1 MIAFARRASA
11 ALLALALA
19 APAHGVTVEAFS
31 PQGEVKGVRQ
41 VAARFTAQIV
51 PFGDPRLVE
60 PFDVSCPENGT
71 GRWADG
77 RNWVYDFARDLPAG
91 VVCTFSIKPGLKT
104 LAGESVEAAKFSF
117 STGTSRAAL
126 PLKAPLST
134 GYAIKRTVAAVEQKT
149 KGEWTRGDV
158 YRVTLEIEAQSDMT
172 WVVVSDPIPAGAAIL
187 GTGLGRDSQLLTQAE
202 KRQGWVWPAF
212 EERSFEA
219 FRAYYELVPK
229 GKWTVEYTARLNNEG
244 SFDLPSTRVEAMCAP
259 EMFGEI
265 PNAKVVVKPR

>member
-91 VVCTFSIKPGLKT
+91 VVCSS
-104 LAGESVEAAKFSF
+104 ASN
-117 STGTSRAAL
+117 
-126 PLKAPLST
+126 
-134 GYAIKRTVAAVEQKT
+134 
-149 KGEWTRGDV
+149 
-158 YRVTLEIEAQSDMT
+158 
-172 WVVVSDPIPAGAAIL
+172 PA
-187 GTGLGRDSQLLTQAE
+187 
-202 KRQGWVWPAF
+202 
-212 EERSFEA
+212 
-219 FRAYYELVPK
+219 
-229 GKWTVEYTARLNNEG
+229 
-244 SFDLPSTRVEAMCAP
+244 
-259 EMFGEI
+259 
-265 PNAKVVVKPR
+265 